1 VPVDNAIEANALGKR
16 YRRRWAL
23 ADCTLTVPA
32 GQVVGLVGPNG
43 AGKTTLLEL
52 AAGLLRP
59 TTGTITV
66 RRRTGFVAQGAPV
79 YPDLTVADH
88 LRLGQGLSAR
98 WDASLARCRVE
109 EAGLDPRQRAGRL
122 SGGQRAQLAL
132 TLAVARRP
140 ELLVLDEPAANLDPL
155 ARRDFL
161 DSVTRAVAAAGQG
174 MTVVFSSHLVADL
187 ERTCGYLILLAGG
200 RIRLDGP
207 VDALL
212 AARGQSRSLD
222 DLVVSCLRE
231 VAG

>member
-1 VPVDNAIEANALGKR
+1 VDNAIEANALGKR

-200 RIRLDGP
+200 RIRLAGP

-212 AARGQSRSLD
+212 AARSQSRSLD